1 MNKDD
6 EEDEVKKFLFSLN
19 RGRKM
24 GNVNKG
30 RLNYIIVW
38 GKLGRALIPCPKID
52 VKFLSLNSST
62 LSPILTYHRFA
73 NFCRDSNMRIGNY
86 WDDWIKIFPKLNKKI
101 KRDKFRFR
109 IQTDGI
115 YASFSEESKFDE
127 WSVKNVRKKKKK
139 VVIYIFIHIFIINVF
154 FRNLNRRQRSET
166 RYQKKKKK
174 KKRRRRRKKKKRWR
188 RRKMRKRKRKRKRR

>member
-6 EEDEVKKFLFSLN
+6 EEDEVKKFLFALN

-24 GNVNKG
+24 ENVIKG

-38 GKLGRALIPCPKID
+38 GKLGQALIPCPKIN

-62 LSPILTYHRFA
+62 LSPILTYHRIA
-73 NFCRDSNMRIGNY
+73 NFCLESNRRIGNY
-86 WDDWIKIFPKLNKKI
+86 WDDWIKIFPKLNKKM

-115 YASFSEESKFDE
+115 YASFSEEFRFDE
-127 WSVKNVRKKKKK
+127 WSVKNVRKKKKR
-139 VVIYIFIHIFIINVF
+139 VINCILIHIFITNAF
-154 FRNLNRRQRSET
+154 
-166 RYQKKKKK
+166 
-174 KKRRRRRKKKKRWR
+174 
-188 RRKMRKRKRKRKRR
+188 